1 MVQRQAQAPVHPPL
15 SIHSRCR
22 RRHHRHL
29 GRKAQQEP
37 QEVFD
42 RRSASQ
48 TQQGRPA
55 HCGRN
60 QTGYASLLGSFKRSQ
75 CGSEGGAIAKKLG
88 ISVISDSTT
97 QDLFRGIR
105 TQIASLLGD
114 INVDER
120 DLTTMS
126 LGLSHSLSRC
136 APRHLLSCC
145 QTRSAQIQAQI
156 FAGQGRHDDCASYCA
171 AGRPRQGGQYLC
183 HACQGE
189 LATRTHSLS

>member
-15 SIHSRCR
+15 SIHRRCR

-55 HCGRN
+55 HRRRH

-136 APRHLLSCC
+136 AQPFIAVVM
-145 QTRSAQIQAQI
+145 QADVAQIQAQI
-156 FAGQGRHDDCASYCA
+156 FAG
-171 AGRPRQGGQYLC
+171 
-183 HACQGE
+183 
-189 LATRTHSLS
+189 